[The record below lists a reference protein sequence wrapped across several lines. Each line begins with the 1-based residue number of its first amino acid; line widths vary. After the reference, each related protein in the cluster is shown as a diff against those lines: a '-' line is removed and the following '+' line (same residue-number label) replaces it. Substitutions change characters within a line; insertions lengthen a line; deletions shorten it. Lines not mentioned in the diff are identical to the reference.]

1 MKFILFL
8 IILLSFL
15 QSNQLRPGLS
25 VWFSANDLSLAG
37 GGKLLFNPNGRDV
50 DLNVISKGKIFSTS
64 FIFYPAGVQAQSA
77 SMSLSK
83 SNKSIITSINHVS
96 YGTFKGYDE
105 NAVAIGN
112 YTSSDTW
119 LRLGY
124 NEESKTLPVKY
135 GVSNQFYISKLED
148 IISTSIYSSFGLV
161 WTINKYNLDIGWT
174 VNDILL
180 FYNRSVDD
188 INSMNFLIGVC
199 KDLVHLPLRLSI
211 DSELSTSLIP
221 KDYFL
226 SGTFYLSKN
235 ITLNLGTSTRK
246 FSQNTEQNL
255 SQTIFGSSGIGVFF
269 KNKEL
274 VIGYGLYFYGTG
286 GFSSGLDMSIN
297 F

>member
-8 IILLSFL
+8 IFLFSSL
-15 QSNQLRPGLS
+15 QSNQSRPGLS
-25 VWFSANDLSLAG
+25 VWFSVNDLSLAG
-37 GGKLLFNPNGRDV
+37 GGKLLFNPNGRNV
-50 DLNVISKGKIFSTS
+50 DLNVISKGKLFSTS
-64 FIFYPAGVQAQSA
+64 FIFYPAEIQAQSA
-77 SMSLSK
+77 SLFLMK
-83 SNKSIITSINHVS
+83 NNKSIITSINHVS

-105 NAVAIGN
+105 NAVATGN

-124 NEESKTLPVKY
+124 NEESKMLPLKY
-135 GVSNQFYISKLED
+135 GVSNQLYISKLEN

-161 WTINKYNLDIGWT
+161 WRIKKYNLDIGWT
-174 VNDILL
+174 VNDIIL
-180 FYNRSVDD
+180 FHNRSTDH
-188 INSMNFLIGVC
+188 INTMDFLVGVC
-199 KDLVHLPLRLSI
+199 KELVHLPLKLSI
-211 DSELSTSLIP
+211 DSKLSTNLIP

-226 SGTFYLSKN
+226 SGSFYISEK
-235 ITLNLGTSTRK
+235 IILNLGTSTRK

-255 SQTIFGSSGIGVFF
+255 SQTIFGSSGVGVFF

-286 GFSSGLDMSIN
+286 GFSSGLDMSIS

>member
-1 MKFILFL
+1 MKFILLL
-8 IILLSFL
+8 IISLSSL
-15 QSNQLRPGLS
+15 YSNQSRPGLS
-25 VWFSANDLSLAG
+25 VWFSANELSFAG

-77 SMSLSK
+77 SVLLSK
-83 SNKSIITSINHVS
+83 STKSIIASINHVS

-105 NAVAIGN
+105 NAVETGN

-119 LRLGY
+119 FRFGY
-124 NEESKTLPVKY
+124 NEKSKTLPFNY
-135 GVSNQFYISKLED
+135 GVSNQFYTSKLED

-161 WTINKYNLDIGWT
+161 WTIKKYNLDIGWT

-180 FYNRSVDD
+180 FYNRSTDD
-188 INSMNFLIGVC
+188 INSTNFLIGVC
-199 KDLVHLPLRLSI
+199 KDLIYLPLKLSI
-211 DSELSTSLIP
+211 ETELSTSLVP
-221 KDYFL
+221 RDYFL
-226 SGTFYLSKN
+226 SGTFYISKN
-235 ITLNLGTSTRK
+235 IALNLGTSTRK

-255 SQTIFGSSGIGVFF
+255 SQTIFGSSGVGVLF

>member
-1 MKFILFL
+1 MKFILSL
-8 IILLSFL
+8 ILLLSSL
-15 QSNQLRPGLS
+15 QSNQSRPGLS

-37 GGKLLFNPNGRDV
+37 GGKLLFNPNNRNV
-50 DLNVISKGKIFSTS
+50 DLNVISKDKLFSTS
-64 FIFYPAGVQAQSA
+64 FIFYPAGIQAQSA
-77 SMSLSK
+77 SMLLSK
-83 SNKSIITSINHVS
+83 NNKSIITSINHVS

-105 NAVAIGN
+105 NAIAIGN
-112 YTSSDTW
+112 YTSRDTW
-119 LRLGY
+119 LRFGY
-124 NEESKTLPVKY
+124 NRKFKMLPLNY

-148 IISTSIYSSFGLV
+148 VISTSIYSSFGLV

-180 FYNRSVDD
+180 FYDRSIDN
-188 INSMNFLIGVC
+188 INSMYLLIGVC
-199 KDLVHLPLRLSI
+199 KDLVHLPLKLSI
-211 DSELSTSLIP
+211 DSKLSKSLIP

-226 SGTFYLSKN
+226 SGIFYISEN
-235 ITLNLGTSTRK
+235 ISLKLGTSTRK
-246 FSQNTEQNL
+246 FTQNTEQNL

>member
-1 MKFILFL
+1 MKIILFL
-8 IILLSFL
+8 IVSLSTL
-15 QSNQLRPGLS
+15 QSNQSRPGLS

-37 GGKLLFNPNGRDV
+37 GGNLLFNPNGRNV
-50 DLNVISKGKIFSTS
+50 DLSVISKGKVFSTS
-64 FIFYPAGVQAQSA
+64 FIFYPSSIQAQSV
-77 SMSLSK
+77 SMSLGK
-83 SNKSIITSINHVS
+83 GNKSLITSINHVS

-105 NAVAIGN
+105 NAVATGN

-119 LRLGY
+119 LRFGY
-124 NEESKTLPVKY
+124 NEESKTLPYKY
-135 GVSNQFYISKLED
+135 GVSNQLYISKLED

-161 WTINKYNLDIGWT
+161 WTIKRYNLDIGGA

-180 FYNRSVDD
+180 YHNRPTDNIS
-188 INSMNFLIGVC
+188 SMDFLIGAC
-199 KDLVHLPLRLSI
+199 KDLVHLPLKISI
-211 DSELSTSLIP
+211 ESKLSTGLVP

-226 SGTFYLSKN
+226 SGTFYISEH
-235 ITLNLGTSTRK
+235 IALNLGTSTRK

-255 SQTIFGSSGIGVFF
+255 SQTIFGSSGVGVLF